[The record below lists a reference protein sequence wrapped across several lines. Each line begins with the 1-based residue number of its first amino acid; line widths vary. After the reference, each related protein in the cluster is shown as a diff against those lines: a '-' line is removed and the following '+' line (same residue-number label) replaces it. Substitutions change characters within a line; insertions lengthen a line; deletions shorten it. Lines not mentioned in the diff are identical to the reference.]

1 MNTYTYAQA
10 RQQLA
15 KVLDEAA
22 RDGGVQI
29 TRRDGS
35 TFILRPARV
44 QGSPLDVASVQLDR
58 ATNRE
63 EIVEAVRKTRERP

>member
-1 MNTYTYAQA
+1 MNTYTYSQA

-35 TFILRPARV
+35 TFILRPVRA
-44 QGSPLDVASVQLDR
+44 QGSPLDVPSVRLD
-58 ATNRE
+58 TPVSRE
-63 EIVEAVRKTRERP
+63 EIVETVRETRERP

>member
-1 MNTYTYAQA
+1 MNRYTYLQA

-35 TFILRPARV
+35 IFILRPARA
-44 QGSPLDVASVQLDR
+44 QQSPLDVASIQLSSQVS
-58 ATNRE
+58 RE
-63 EIVEAVRKTRERP
+63 DIVDAVREARERP

>member
-1 MNTYTYAQA
+1 MNTYTYSQA

-35 TFILRPARV
+35 AFVLRPVEV
-44 QGSPLDVASVQLDR
+44 QGSPLDVQSVR
-58 ATNRE
+58 VTEPISRE
-63 EIVEAVRKTRERP
+63 DIVEAVREARERP